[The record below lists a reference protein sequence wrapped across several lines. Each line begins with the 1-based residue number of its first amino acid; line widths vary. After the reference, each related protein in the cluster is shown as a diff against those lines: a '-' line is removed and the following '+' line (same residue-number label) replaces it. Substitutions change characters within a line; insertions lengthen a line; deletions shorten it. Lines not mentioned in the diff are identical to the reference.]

1 MLASTAGA
9 ALCQVINSVFDR
21 FASVVL
27 LEKSLVDKVEEKKG
41 AGGIGMTVNLH
52 FYFET
57 NFVQTT
63 ASLRLG
69 A

>member
-52 FYFET
+52 F
-57 NFVQTT
+57 
-63 ASLRLG
+63 
-69 A
+69 